1 MFPTPRVLSSHTRKA
16 TISNTV
22 KRTRTRETRTVLIVP
37 RPLRRASPPSPRTRP
52 RPPRGR
58 ASPRASDRQSH
69 RGRPQHSRP
78 PGRQQH
84 RNRENK
90 RRTTAKTKILLL
102 SNSSS
107 LKLKSMIMGL
117 RVWIMITIMIS
128 WCLSM
133 KDSSNCPKP
142 SLPPPPQLRKT
153 KRVSKSSPIST
164 KTANR
169 RQRQR
174 LDPLRLPLLS
184 RNRRLIKP
192 SH

>member
-16 TISNTV
+16 TISNII
-22 KRTRTRETRTVLIVP
+22 KRTRTRVTRTVLIAP

-52 RPPRGR
+52 RPPRGL
-58 ASPRASDRQSH
+58 ASPPASVRLSL
-69 RGRPQHSRP
+69 RGRLQPSRP
-78 PGRQQH
+78 PGRQQQ

-102 SNSSS
+102 SSSS

-128 WCLSM
+128 WCLST

-153 KRVSKSSPIST
+153 KRVSRSSHIST

-169 RQRQR
+169 RQR
-174 LDPLRLPLLS
+174 
-184 RNRRLIKP
+184 
-192 SH
+192 